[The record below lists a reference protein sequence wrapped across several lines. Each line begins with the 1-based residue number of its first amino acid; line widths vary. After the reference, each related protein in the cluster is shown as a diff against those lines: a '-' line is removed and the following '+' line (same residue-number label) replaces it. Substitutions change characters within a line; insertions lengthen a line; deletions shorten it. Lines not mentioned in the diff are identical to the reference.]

1 MLKKICLCLCL
12 LCFLCPMSVQAEKL
26 DLAPNAAASILME
39 EKTNQILY
47 ADHEKEKLY
56 PASTTKI
63 MTMILMF
70 ETIESGRLKWNDILT
85 CSEHAAS
92 MGGSQIY
99 LEPNEKMSVFD
110 LFKAISIAS
119 IESGRLKWNDILTC
133 SEHAASMGGSQIY
146 LEPNEK
152 MSVFDLF
159 KAISIASANDACVMV
174 GEYIAGSHEGF
185 VKMMNEKA
193 KELKLINTHF
203 MNATGLHDEN
213 HYTCAL
219 DLAIMASYLIDIG
232 QDKLFETTSLY
243 DSYIREDSPQKFW
256 LVNTNKLLKSYEGAD
271 GLKTGYTK
279 EAGYC
284 IVSTAKRNGLRL
296 IAVVLKEKEP
306 KVRNQEVSTLLDY
319 GFSLY
324 ENVILYKKGEVVD
337 KVKIDNAKE
346 KEVEIICQKDI
357 VYVKDKSQ
365 DEKITHQINYV
376 QLVPPIKKGE
386 IVGHFLLMKDNVNI
400 ASYELTVTKDIET
413 LTFIEKMYSY
423 LKCMI

>member
-70 ETIESGRLKWNDILT
+70 E
-85 CSEHAAS
+85 A
-92 MGGSQIY
+92 
-99 LEPNEKMSVFD
+99 
-110 LFKAISIAS
+110 

>member
-70 ETIESGRLKWNDILT
+70 E
-85 CSEHAAS
+85 A
-92 MGGSQIY
+92 
-99 LEPNEKMSVFD
+99 
-110 LFKAISIAS
+110 

-243 DSYIREDSPQKFW
+243 DSYIREDTPQKFW

-284 IVSTAKRNGLRL
+284 IVSTAKHNGLRL

>member
-70 ETIESGRLKWNDILT
+70 EAIESGRLKWNDILT

-99 LEPNEKMSVFD
+99 LEPGEKMSV
-110 LFKAISIAS
+110 
-119 IESGRLKWNDILTC
+119 
-133 SEHAASMGGSQIY
+133 H
-146 LEPNEK
+146 
-152 MSVFDLF
+152 DLF

-174 GEYIAGSHEGF
+174 GECIAGSHEGF

-193 KELKLINTHF
+193 KELQLVNTHF

-243 DSYIREDSPQKFW
+243 DSYIREDTPQKFW

-400 ASYELTVTKDIET
+400 ASYELTVIKDIEA

>member
-70 ETIESGRLKWNDILT
+70 E
-85 CSEHAAS
+85 A
-92 MGGSQIY
+92 
-99 LEPNEKMSVFD
+99 
-110 LFKAISIAS
+110 

-413 LTFIEKMYSY
+413 LTFIEKMYS
-423 LKCMI
+423 

>member
-70 ETIESGRLKWNDILT
+70 E
-85 CSEHAAS
+85 A
-92 MGGSQIY
+92 
-99 LEPNEKMSVFD
+99 
-110 LFKAISIAS
+110 

-193 KELKLINTHF
+193 KELKLVNTHF

-232 QDKLFETTSLY
+232 QDKLFEITSLY
-243 DSYIREDSPQKFW
+243 DSYIREDTPQKFW

-324 ENVILYKKGEVVD
+324 ENVTLYKKGEVVD

-400 ASYELTVTKDIET
+400 ASYELTVTKDIEA

>member
-70 ETIESGRLKWNDILT
+70 E
-85 CSEHAAS
+85 A
-92 MGGSQIY
+92 
-99 LEPNEKMSVFD
+99 
-110 LFKAISIAS
+110 

-193 KELKLINTHF
+193 KELKLVNTHF

-232 QDKLFETTSLY
+232 QDKLFEITSLY
-243 DSYIREDSPQKFW
+243 DSYIREDTPQKFW

-400 ASYELTVTKDIET
+400 ASYELTVTKDIEA

>member
-1 MLKKICLCLCL
+1 MLKKICLCLCI
-12 LCFLCPMSVQAEKL
+12 LCFLCPMTVQAEKL
-26 DLAPNAAASILME
+26 DLAPNAAASILIE
-39 EKTNQILY
+39 EKTNQVLY
-47 ADHEKEKLY
+47 ANHEKEKLY

-70 ETIESGRLKWNDILT
+70 EAIESGRLKWDDILT

-99 LEPNEKMSVFD
+99 LEPEEKMSV
-110 LFKAISIAS
+110 
-119 IESGRLKWNDILTC
+119 
-133 SEHAASMGGSQIY
+133 H
-146 LEPNEK
+146 
-152 MSVFDLF
+152 DLF

-193 KELKLINTHF
+193 KELKLVNTHF

-219 DLAIMASYLIDIG
+219 DLAMMASYLIDIG

-324 ENVILYKKGEVVD
+324 ENVTLYKKGEVID
-337 KVKIDNAKE
+337 KVKIENAKE
-346 KEVEIICQKDI
+346 KEVDIVCQKDI

-400 ASYELTVTKDIET
+400 ASYELTVAKDIKA
-413 LTFIEKMYSY
+413 LTFAEKMYGY

>member
-70 ETIESGRLKWNDILT
+70 ET
-85 CSEHAAS
+85 
-92 MGGSQIY
+92 
-99 LEPNEKMSVFD
+99 
-110 LFKAISIAS
+110 